1 MKVTDGA
8 DSQRCEGDRRAGVK
22 QDNVAAVGVNV
33 EETRGKK
40 ETITVLDKKWCNAD
54 VGLNSFI

>member
-1 MKVTDGA
+1 M
-8 DSQRCEGDRRAGVK
+8 K

-40 ETITVLDKKWCNAD
+40 ETITVFSN
-54 VGLNSFI
+54 VSFIVIYLSSILFHSILKICCRERLNMVFIH

>member
-1 MKVTDGA
+1 M
-8 DSQRCEGDRRAGVK
+8 K

-33 EETRGKK
+33 EETTGKK

-54 VGLNSFI
+54 FGLIYRSLIVSFLEFHFSFIHL